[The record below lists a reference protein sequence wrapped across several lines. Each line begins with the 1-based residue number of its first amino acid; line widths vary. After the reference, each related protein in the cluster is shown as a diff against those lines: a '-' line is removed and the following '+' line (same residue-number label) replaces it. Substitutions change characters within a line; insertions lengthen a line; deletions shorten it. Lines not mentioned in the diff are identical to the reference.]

1 MSLLARLNLNYL
13 RIFLVVYR
21 TRSMTLAAK
30 QLHLTQSGVS
40 QQIKSLEDT
49 LGIILFDRINRK
61 ILPTS
66 EADLLYAECSRR
78 LDDLED
84 TLHQISK
91 QDGELLGRI
100 KVGVS
105 PTLHG
110 RPLIKLLA
118 DFAHQHPKVKFE
130 FKFGPAAD
138 ITEWFEDGKIDF
150 ALVDAFVNE
159 PNLDY
164 EEIASDPYVMVGH
177 DSLLREFPHYADS
190 YEQFTKLPFVQ
201 YLEAQELMNAWFKKN
216 WGRLPKDINVR
227 ARVMDIQSCVNFIR
241 QGIGVGLVPDSYIR
255 EAVKADPTLQAI
267 HLKAP
272 VSNRIRVAFL
282 QKRTMG
288 LTAKFCIQW
297 LQQSLDRDKES
308 PNKNKPD

>member
-1 MSLLARLNLNYL
+1 MSLLAHLNLNYL

-49 LGIILFDRINRK
+49 LGITLFDRINRK

-84 TLHQISK
+84 TIGKLSK
-91 QDGELLGRI
+91 ADGELLGRI
-100 KVGVS
+100 KIGVS

-110 RPLIKLLA
+110 RPLIKLLSE
-118 DFAHQHPKVKFE
+118 FGREHPKVKFE
-130 FKFGPAAD
+130 FKFGLATD
-138 ITEWFEDGKIDF
+138 ITRWFEDGGIDF

-164 EEIASDPYVMVGH
+164 EEIASDPYVMVAHSSTLAEVPNYSG
-177 DSLLREFPHYADS
+177 S
-190 YEQFTKLPFVQ
+190 YEQFVKLPFVQ
-201 YLEAQELMNAWFKKN
+201 YGEAKELMNAWFKKN
-216 WGRLPKDINVR
+216 WSRLPKDINVR
-227 ARVMDIQSCVNFIR
+227 VRVMDIPTCLNFIR
-241 QGIGVGLVPDSYIR
+241 QGVGAGLVPDSYIR
-255 EAVKADPTLQAI
+255 EAVKLDPTLQI
-267 HLKAP
+267 LRLKAP
-272 VSNRIRVAFL
+272 VSNRIRIATL
-282 QKRTMG
+282 QKRTLGLSAKLCVQYLKTSLDVNAG
-288 LTAKFCIQW
+288 LT
-297 LQQSLDRDKES
+297 E
-308 PNKNKPD
+308 NKSD

>member
-49 LGIILFDRINRK
+49 LGITLFDRINRK

-84 TLHQISK
+84 TLRQISK
-91 QDGELLGRI
+91 QDGELLGRVKI
-100 KVGVS
+100 GVS

-118 DFAHQHPKVKFE
+118 EFSQQHPMLKFE
-130 FKFGPAAD
+130 FKFGGASD
-138 ITEWFEDGKIDF
+138 ISGWFEDGNIDF

-177 DSLLREFPHYADS
+177 ESLLKDYPHYMDS
-190 YEQFTKLPFVQ
+190 YEQFTKLPFLQ
-201 YLEAQELMNAWFKKN
+201 YVEASELMNAWFKKN
-216 WGRLPKDINVR
+216 WGRLPKDVMVR
-227 ARVMDIQSCVNFIR
+227 SRVGDIQTCLNFIR
-241 QGIGVGLVPDSYIR
+241 FGAGVGLVPDSYMR
-255 EAVKADPTLQAI
+255 EAVKADSSLIVIQP
-267 HLKAP
+267 KAS
-272 VSNRIRVAFL
+272 VSNRIRVAFM

-288 LTAKFCIQW
+288 LSAKFCLQW
-297 LQQSLDRDKES
+297 LQDNLDKDPK
-308 PNKNKPD
+308 

>member
-61 ILPTS
+61 IIPTS

-78 LDDLED
+78 LDDLEE
-84 TLHQISK
+84 TLRQISK

-100 KVGVS
+100 KIGVS

-110 RPLIKLLA
+110 RPLIKLLSEFGA
-118 DFAHQHPKVKFE
+118 KHPKVKFE
-130 FKFGPAAD
+130 FKFGFASD
-138 ITEWFEDGKIDF
+138 ITEWFEDGNIDF

-177 DSLLREFPHYADS
+177 TALLREFPNHADN

-201 YLEAQELMNAWFKKN
+201 YTEAQELMNAWFKKN
-216 WGRLPKDINVR
+216 WGRLPKDISVR
-227 ARVMDIQSCVNFIR
+227 AKVMDIQSCVNFIR
-241 QGIGVGLVPDSYIR
+241 QGMGVGLVPDSYIR
-255 EAVKADPTLQAI
+255 EAAKLDPSLQVI
-267 HLKAP
+267 HLKSP

-288 LTAKFCIQW
+288 LSAKFCIQW
-297 LQQSLDRDKES
+297 LQDSLDIDRDS
-308 PNKNKPD
+308 MGKNKSD

>member
-84 TLHQISK
+84 TLRQISK
-91 QDGELLGRI
+91 QDGELLGRV
-100 KVGVS
+100 KVAVS

-110 RPLIKLLA
+110 RPLISLLTQ
-118 DFAHQHPKVKFE
+118 FGRQHPKVKLE
-130 FKFGPAAD
+130 FKFGTSSD
-138 ITEWFEDGKIDF
+138 ISEWFEDGTIDF

-177 DSLLREFPHYADS
+177 ESLLGDFPQYLDS
-190 YEQFTKLPFVQ
+190 YEQFAKLPFIQ
-201 YLEAQELMNAWFKKN
+201 YIEAQELMNAWFKKN
-216 WGRLPKDINVR
+216 WGRLPKDVLVR
-227 ARVMDIQSCVNFIR
+227 TKVGDIQTCVNFIR
-241 QGIGVGLVPDSYIR
+241 FGFGVGLVPDSYIR
-255 EAVKADPTLQAI
+255 EAAKADRSLLIIQP
-267 HLKAP
+267 KAP
-272 VSNRIRVAFL
+272 VSNRIRVAYM

-288 LTAKFCIQW
+288 LSAKFCLQW
-297 LQQSLDRDKES
+297 LQENLDKDIPQAK
-308 PNKNKPD
+308 KNKSD

>member
-66 EADLLYAECSRR
+66 EADLLYDECSRR

-84 TLHQISK
+84 TLRQISK
-91 QDGELLGRI
+91 QDGELLGRVKI
-100 KVGVS
+100 GVS

-110 RPLIKLLA
+110 RPLIVLLSE
-118 DFAHQHPKVKFE
+118 FGRQHPKVKFE
-130 FKFGPAAD
+130 FKFGFASD
-138 ITEWFEDGKIDF
+138 ISKWFEDGSMDF

-177 DSLLREFPHYADS
+177 SALLAEFPQYS
-190 YEQFTKLPFVQ
+190 ENYEQFTKLPFVQ
-201 YLEAQELMNAWFKKN
+201 YVEAQELMNAWFKKN

-241 QGIGVGLVPDSYIR
+241 QGTGIGLVPDSYIR
-255 EAVKADPTLQAI
+255 DAAKVDPSLQVI
-267 HLKAP
+267 HLKSP
-272 VSNRIRVAFL
+272 VSNRIRIAVL

-288 LTAKFCIQW
+288 LSAKFCHQW
-297 LQQSLDRDKES
+297 LRDSLDSLRDS
-308 PNKNKPD
+308 VNKNKSD